1 MSLKY
6 GSMAK
11 PALAVEIIEKTTTA
25 FRDDDFIG
33 ATSRRGSRPQNLHLE
48 IAPLIPQR
56 SLESVESDT
65 TVLMPPLNNIKQRE
79 IIDHAVS
86 SSRSDSSS
94 RCSTPTP
101 STTSSTD
108 ESSIATPTLETSSS
122 PALATFTFSPPDNA
136 TRLLLRDRYLESQ
149 RPIIVGSKNSLD
161 IPRTV
166 FQEPKNGATL
176 LDIFTPPETPVSVNK
191 QETRI
196 DQSPPPL
203 SKPQFE
209 REGKKEDS
217 GENSHSDMGVE
228 NKFQDEEEES
238 PILKPSGSY
247 QLDDPKSPTKFGSGA
262 WSNVYRGFL
271 ASPKPGEESLVI
283 AVKQPLN
290 NFSIPA
296 IKREALILSSLQRK
310 IDVSKSYQ
318 SIIPFNG
325 FDDSTNSILLAAL
338 PGDNLE
344 QFTTRCRTSQPYD
357 ASFNSRKLPIVGITQ
372 WLLISSRLISAFAF
386 LKANGIIHGDVKP
399 QNILTKKWNGEK
411 SYDWISPDEAVSLIE
426 PVVSDFSSAY
436 LLDSTGHI
444 SDEEEA
450 ITAVTT
456 IYCAPEL
463 LAAFLT
469 PPTTPTK
476 QYTNLAATSSG
487 NVTLAQPPAKKSEP
501 RPLPTFSSDQYGLS
515 MTLLQTAIGSHP
527 YSAAKMDIQRNM
539 WVRQGDP
546 MGFARADEKGYRCRV
561 GGAVDRL
568 LRGCFGKTAEGRSG
582 VEELGERIQV
592 LCREWRERNGE
603 EAWVWGG

>member
-6 GSMAK
+6 GATAAAAK
-11 PALAVEIIEKTTTA
+11 PLAVEIIEKTAA
-25 FRDDDFIG
+25 FQDDGFIG

-48 IAPLIPQR
+48 IVPSIPQR
-56 SLESVESDT
+56 SMNSNTSSVLQNT
-65 TVLMPPLNNIKQRE
+65 KQRE

-108 ESSIATPTLETSSS
+108 ESSIATPTLEVSS
-122 PALATFTFSPPDNA
+122 PGLATFTFSPPDNA

-166 FQEPKNGATL
+166 FQEPKNGASL
-176 LDIFTPPETPVSVNK
+176 LDIFTPPETPAAVR
-191 QETRI
+191 QENRI
-196 DQSPPPL
+196 DQSAPPL
-203 SKPQFE
+203 PKPQFE
-209 REGKKEDS
+209 RKEND
-217 GENSHSDMGVE
+217 NWAALDMGVE
-228 NKFQDEEEES
+228 NKFQEEEEDS
-238 PILKPSGSY
+238 PILKPSGRY

-262 WSNVYRGFL
+262 WSNVYKGFL
-271 ASPKPGEESLVI
+271 ASPKTGEESLVI

-296 IKREALILSSLQRK
+296 LKREALILSSLQRK
-310 IDVSKSYQ
+310 IDSSKSYQ
-318 SIIPFNG
+318 SIVPFYG
-325 FDDSTNSILLAAL
+325 FEDSTNSILLTAL

-344 QFTTRCRTSQPYD
+344 QFTTRCRISQPHD
-357 ASFNSRKLPIVGITQ
+357 ASFNSRKLPVVGITQ
-372 WLLISSRLISAFAF
+372 WLFISSRLISAFAF
-386 LKANGIIHGDVKP
+386 LKSNGIIHGDVKP
-399 QNILTKKWNGEK
+399 QNILIKKWDNQEA
-411 SYDWISPDEAVSLIE
+411 YDWISPDEAATLIE

-436 LLDSTGHI
+436 LLDSTGQI
-444 SDEEEA
+444 SDDEEA
-450 ITAVTT
+450 INAVTT

-476 QYTNLAATSSG
+476 QYTNIAATSSG
-487 NVTLAQPPAKKSEP
+487 NVTLAPPKKTEP
-501 RPLPTFSSDQYGLS
+501 RPLPTFSSDQYGLC

-546 MGFARADEKGYRCRV
+546 MGFARADEKGWRCRV
-561 GGAVDRL
+561 GG
-568 LRGCFGKTAEGRSG
+568 
-582 VEELGERIQV
+582 
-592 LCREWRERNGE
+592 
-603 EAWVWGG
+603 GGGSAA